1 LSGPRGIIRQTE
13 FFLYSEKDR
22 EAVRVCQEKG
32 YPFPE
37 ITAWIRAVEK
47 DFELVKKMGIRETGI
62 LTSCSDY
69 PIHLKLGMNRKQAM
83 EQYLSVVK
91 AALDAGIRPDAIS
104 KISPEPICTASS
116 SRSLRRWSACPKKA
130 GFPLRCACAI
140 RWGTAKL
147 LNRPL
152 GVLVTDKAGTAGV
165 AHWVNRQL
173 GLTGPGAIDK
183 RHPGVQEMYAWVL
196 KQYEDG
202 RTTSLSDEEL
212 LEAARRHLPAWFE
225 ADR

>member
-1 LSGPRGIIRQTE
+1 MFDLLHRLSGPRGVIRQTE

-91 AALDAGIRPDAIS
+91 AALDAGIRPRCHFEDITRADLYGFVIPFAQALVRLS
-104 KISPEPICTASS
+104 EESGIPIKVRLCDTMGYGQAAEPA
-116 SRSLRRWSACPKKA
+116 A
-130 GFPLRCACAI
+130 GRPGHRQGGNGG
-140 RWGTAKL
+140 R
-147 LNRPL
+147 RPL
-152 GVLVTDKAGTAGV
+152 GQPPVGPDRPGR
-165 AHWVNRQL
+165 HRQAASRRSGDVRL
-173 GLTGPGAIDK
+173 GAEAI
-183 RHPGVQEMYAWVL
+183 
-196 KQYEDG
+196 
-202 RTTSLSDEEL
+202 
-212 LEAARRHLPAWFE
+212 
-225 ADR
+225 